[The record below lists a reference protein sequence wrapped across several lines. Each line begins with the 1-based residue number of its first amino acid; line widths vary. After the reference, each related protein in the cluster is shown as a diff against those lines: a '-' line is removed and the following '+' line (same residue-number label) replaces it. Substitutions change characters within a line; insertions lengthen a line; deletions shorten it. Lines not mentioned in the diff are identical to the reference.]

1 MKILFLLLSFFLL
14 FLQGDAGNSVLCRIR
29 GGRCH
34 VGSCHFPER
43 HIGRCS
49 AFFFLCTGHGVD
61 ALNAVSRMS
70 PSLLAPGN
78 SC

>member
-1 MKILFLLLSFFLL
+1 YCAFLSI
-14 FLQGDAGNSVLCRIR
+14 GTGNSVLCRIR

-49 AFFFLCTGHGVD
+49 AFFFLCTGYLVD

-78 SC
+78 S

>member
-1 MKILFLLLSFFLL
+1 MKILFLLFPFVLL
-14 FLQGDAGNSVLCRIR
+14 FLQGAAVLSIGTGNSVLCRIR

-49 AFFFLCTGHGVD
+49 GFQACCIRSWDV
-61 ALNAVSRMS
+61 
-70 PSLLAPGN
+70 
-78 SC
+78 